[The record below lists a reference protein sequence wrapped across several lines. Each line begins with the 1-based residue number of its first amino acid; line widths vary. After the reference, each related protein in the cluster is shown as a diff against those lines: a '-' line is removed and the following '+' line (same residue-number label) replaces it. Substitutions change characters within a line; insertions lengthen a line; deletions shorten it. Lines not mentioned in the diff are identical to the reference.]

1 MYAVYVAAINGY
13 KLEAGGHWKLA
24 AMNSST
30 WFGAEGCDGG
40 HDKFPI
46 GGHENSPDMANKSP
60 QIWPRNSPDMAT
72 EFPRNPTLGLFF
84 GV

>member
-30 WFGAEGCDGG
+30 WFGAEGWRACLIRAYWITTVVLGFRG
-40 HDKFPI
+40 
-46 GGHENSPDMANKSP
+46 
-60 QIWPRNSPDMAT
+60 RNAG
-72 EFPRNPTLGLFF
+72 ERA
-84 GV
+84 